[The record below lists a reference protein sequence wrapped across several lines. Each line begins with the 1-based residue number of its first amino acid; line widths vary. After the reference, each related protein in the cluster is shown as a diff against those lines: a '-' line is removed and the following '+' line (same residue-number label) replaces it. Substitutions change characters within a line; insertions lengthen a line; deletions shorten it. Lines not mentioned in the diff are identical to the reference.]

1 MQWWRRTLGRQKRV
15 LTQLIPILA
24 SLMLSTLYLQNPRGY
39 CFPTDTVVL
48 SEIIV
53 KGNGLSWVLEPQLKV
68 GKDGLKQ
75 SLQSPQELAYQIEAE
90 LFKLFGGVNKKYKE
104 KGRSLLFNLKDRNNP
119 ELRERVVSG
128 KITPHRLCSM
138 SAEELASKEL
148 SEWRQ
153 AKAEEF
159 AQMVVLPDVEVDIRR
174 LVRKTH
180 KGEFQVEVE
189 QTDSA
194 SVEVS
199 AGTSTIRRPKT
210 EAKETPRTIKTVGKK
225 DELDTGS
232 EKSNLEDPNLTITI
246 PSSEGPDPMQGLMGE
261 DEIKNVDFL
270 PPIVSLDEFMQ
281 SLGSE
286 PPFENLPDEAGKATA
301 ISAKDDSEAG
311 SDSKSFGRASQIPV
325 KTMPDKPGTSDAS
338 NVKSVSDVKLND
350 IPAKTETIVS
360 TTTSKG
366 ERVWEGMLQ
375 LNLSTTTSVICT
387 FKSGERT
394 STEWPSILEI
404 KGRVRLEAFEKF
416 LQELPLSRSR
426 AVMVIHIVCKEGS
439 SESERQ
445 SLVETADSYI
455 SDGRAG
461 LAEPACGVELYCC
474 PPDAKTLEMLTKL
487 LLMMRVTIFHRDLAL
502 GQCPGMKM
510 TYPSLISLVARTQ
523 TRQGHNTLPGTS
535 PKPLVYTLKHHL
547 ALLIK

>member
-225 DELDTGS
+225 DESDTGS

-502 GQCPGMKM
+502 GQCPGTKM